1 VRIGIIVSKR
11 VAKQAVI
18 RNRIKRIIR
27 ESFRLQQPGLSG
39 ADIIVI
45 ARSECRNMDKKSL
58 REVAD
63 SLWQKLIALPQ
74 R

>member
-1 VRIGIIVSKR
+1 MRIGIIVSKR